1 MKLLFVKALLAGLA
15 LAGGFAATPVIAGH
29 VLDFQVLGRGSVT
42 NDCDLAVTLVGCNV
56 LLAGP
61 ASGTHIGHGDF
72 AANLRV
78 TTGSSRSS
86 NGVGGLCVVVTG
98 TLTLNPPSVDTS
110 INMNVAGTICE
121 EGGAGSPRHFDG
133 TYRITGG
140 SARFADAAGGGS
152 LALTWLRFA
161 GGLAFLHL
169 HGTIDY

>member
-1 MKLLFVKALLAGLA
+1 MKSFGKSLLAGLA
-15 LAGGFAATPVIAGH
+15 FSGALAASPAFAGH
-29 VLDFQVLGRGSVT
+29 VLDFQVLGRGNVT
-42 NDCDLAVTLVGCNV
+42 NDCNLAVTLIGCNT
-56 LLAGP
+56 LLSGQ

-78 TTGSSRSS
+78 TTASSRSS

-98 TLTLNPPSVDTS
+98 TLDLTPPSADTS

-121 EGGAGSPRHFDG
+121 EGLTGSPAHFDG

-140 SARFADAAGGGS
+140 SARFADAVGGGS
-152 LALTWLRFA
+152 LALTWERGA